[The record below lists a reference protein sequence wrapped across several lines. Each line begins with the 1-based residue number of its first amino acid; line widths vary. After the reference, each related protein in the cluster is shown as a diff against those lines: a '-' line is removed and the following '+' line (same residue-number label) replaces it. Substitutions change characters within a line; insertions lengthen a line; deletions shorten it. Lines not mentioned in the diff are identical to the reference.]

1 MQKGEGTMAIGQPLS
16 SGDLRAFKDQAEK
29 GFPLLG
35 RNEVV
40 PQMWGEGQDSR
51 SEHADP
57 ELSLFSGGPFR
68 RGCVLVGA

>member
-1 MQKGEGTMAIGQPLS
+1 MAIGQPLS
-16 SGDLRAFKDQAEK
+16 SGDLRAFEDQTEK

-40 PQMWGEGQDSR
+40 PRMWGEGQDR
-51 SEHADP
+51 SEHVDP

-68 RGCVLVGA
+68 RRCVLFGA